1 MANISTLD
9 ATRSLIAYAVVNDKG
24 SLIKLLKRNGVEM
37 PDNASDQEVTAAVIV
52 ASGASENFKKELSKL
67 LASEAVKSSDEFS
80 SFVGGEDMFGF
91 TGIDDFMSVNGELP
105 KTYRDPFKNYKPPTV
120 KVPQAALTFKTP
132 APPPAQPKGKTGAG
146 KALAAIGGFLKE
158 NILTKENIESGVQI
172 GLTKINSKTQG
183 KANQVAQ
190 ESLAIQ
196 QYQDD
201 IRNQQGRAAAKGM
214 STGTWIAIGVGV
226 LALVGIVIYV
236 TSKKGKQ

>member
-37 PDNASDQEVTAAVIV
+37 PDNASDQEVTAAIIV
-52 ASGASENFKKELSKL
+52 ASGASDNFKKELSRL
-67 LASEAVKSSDEFS
+67 LASQAEKSADQFS
-80 SFVGGEDMFGF
+80 SFAGGDDMFGF
-91 TGIDDFMSVNGELP
+91 TGIDDFMSANGDLP
-105 KTYRDPFKNYKPPTV
+105 RSYNDPFKNYKPPTV
-120 KVPQAALTFKTP
+120 KVPPAALTLKAP
-132 APPPAQPKGKTGAG
+132 APPPGQQKAKTGAG
-146 KALAAIGGFLKE
+146 KALASIGSFLKQ
-158 NILTKENIESGVQI
+158 NVLTKENVEAGVQI
-172 GLTKINSKTQG
+172 GLTKINAKTQG

-236 TSKKGKQ
+236 TSKRGKQ